1 MLSFNRSRLRELR
14 TARGMTPTGLGAAV
28 GVTEAAVRQWESGKR
43 VPRLRL
49 DQALRLTRALGVQ
62 LEDLLLDG

>member
-1 MLSFNRSRLRELR
+1 MRSFNRSRLRELR
-14 TARGMTPTGLGAAV
+14 TARGMTFTELGAAV

-49 DQALRLTRALGVQ
+49 DQTLALVRTLGVR
-62 LEDLLLDG
+62 LEDLLLDR